1 MAVGAF
7 GAVGAFAVGELTAFG
22 AAGTGV
28 AVADEPQASMA
39 ASSSAKGP
47 RIIILGF
54 FNQGFKMD
62 LPSVVDLHSGA
73 SLPSTLA

>member
-1 MAVGAF
+1 MAVGAI
-7 GAVGAFAVGELTAFG
+7 AVGEITTVG

-54 FNQGFKMD
+54 FNQ
-62 LPSVVDLHSGA
+62 
-73 SLPSTLA
+73 

>member
-1 MAVGAF
+1 MPPRITFTRWRRAATFAATVAAVGAI
-7 GAVGAFAVGELTAFG
+7 AVGEITTVG

-39 ASSSAKGP
+39 ASSSVKGP

-54 FNQGFKMD
+54 FNQ
-62 LPSVVDLHSGA
+62 
-73 SLPSTLA
+73 

>member
-1 MAVGAF
+1 MAVGAV
-7 GAVGAFAVGELTAFG
+7 GAVGAFAVGEITAFG

-54 FNQGFKMD
+54 FNQ
-62 LPSVVDLHSGA
+62 
-73 SLPSTLA
+73 